1 MARKYQGP
9 RDTSE
14 SFSYFTTVCFLTVRQ
29 RYFGR
34 AKDLPGVRELFQ
46 SRKKEEE
53 EENQALAF
61 YKKFM
66 NQGPAYFGDLDE
78 NDGKLLEFER
88 EAEQEGKLL
97 FIICVVAVPLMSSS
111 RMGGTV
117 FKPAGNARPS
127 I

>member
-1 MARKYQGP
+1 VSHLVILQLFGFHGAI
-9 RDTSE
+9 
-14 SFSYFTTVCFLTVRQ
+14 

-66 NQGPAYFGDLDE
+66 NQGPAYFGDLDD
-78 NDGKLLEFER
+78 NDDKLLEFER
-88 EAEQEGKLL
+88 EAEQEGKATIS
-97 FIICVVAVPLMSSS
+97 FSAFSIPFMSSL
-111 RMGGTV
+111 RMGRTI
-117 FKPAGNARPS
+117 FKFAGNAWPFV
-127 I
+127 

>member
-1 MARKYQGP
+1 MSRLVTCNCSPSDG
-9 RDTSE
+9 E
-14 SFSYFTTVCFLTVRQ
+14 S

-78 NDGKLLEFER
+78 NDDRLLGFER
-88 EAEQEGKLL
+88 EAEQEGNECILCD
-97 FIICVVAVPLMSSS
+97 IIITLMTSL

-117 FKPAGNARPS
+117 LKPARNPRPF